1 MPDVTPQKQVLN
13 SFTLV
18 MDPMPGNDH
27 QKVSNSSPGRF
38 FAVNELKLMLAFTLL
53 RYDVMTKDGK
63 RPEGTKFM
71 NLLLPHM
78 KAEILFKKRSI

>member
-1 MPDVTPQKQVLN
+1 
-13 SFTLV
+13 
-18 MDPMPGNDH
+18 MPGNLP

-63 RPEGTKFM
+63 RPEATKFM
-71 NLLLPHM
+71 NFLLPDM